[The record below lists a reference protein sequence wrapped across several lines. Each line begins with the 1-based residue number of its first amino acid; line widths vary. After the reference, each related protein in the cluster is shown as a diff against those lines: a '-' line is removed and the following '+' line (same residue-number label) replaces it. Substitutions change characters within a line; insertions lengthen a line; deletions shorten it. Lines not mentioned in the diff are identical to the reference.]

1 MKDGSLLKVLCEV
14 LSEKKY
20 AGKWNDKANMRPQQI
35 DNINNALNFCYK
47 DCGVELKLKTSAE
60 DILDAKEGAILALVW
75 AILLKFIKFGDE
87 DGGPSMNAKEALL
100 MWCQNKTATYKEVK
114 IDNFG
119 RSWHD
124 GLALCAIIHKHRPRL
139 IDWASLDKSNPA
151 ANIEKAQD
159 AALRY
164 FGLEKY
170 ITPQEFLKLD
180 EASMVIYVSEYF
192 YGIAEQRK
200 LDLAARRLVK
210 LINLTKENDKDRANY
225 IETATALVVDI
236 NKTKVLLEDR
246 TIDNTMAGA
255 KKRIEDFYAYKAST
269 KSAIISRQLQIEGIY
284 NNLAMRLSHHKRPQF
299 EPPQGLSLKGLQQ
312 EIVHL
317 EECEAERKVALHAE
331 LNRQIRLVQLNDQ
344 HKSRFT
350 KLTNWSAEKSQYL
363 ADTAALVV
371 ESVSA
376 AQLQLRLH
384 DAFVAEKATLKA
396 NVITSLKAL
405 GAELVA
411 EKYEHSADVQK
422 READVDTAFAA
433 LDASSAALA
442 PVLADHLS
450 REEFKVA
457 VRLLVKQHEDRDSKL
472 VAWIADKEAYA
483 RRKET
488 ITSVYEATTQLSLL
502 DQFNQD
508 KQSALD
514 TSVAQLKKLGE
525 EILASKY
532 ATQYSKWEYE
542 HPEKIQAS
550 HGNADA
556 KFAELSDLSAEKKRV
571 LDDDLARETFKD
583 KLRMMDRNHT
593 EKFDQLNSWAAEKEA
608 YLHKV
613 ETVESVPEA
622 QTQLALLSSYE
633 KEAANVTEVN
643 VAALKKA
650 GQDLVDARYTGPY
663 SSAQWEQPEQVHE
676 RHTAIDSKWGE
687 LAQLAA
693 AKKATLDAD
702 LAREQ
707 EKERLRLQFAHD
719 ALDYVRWGKDQVESL
734 NEATFGFTL
743 EEVEAYTATVQKF
756 EGEVRQ
762 AGQQKH
768 AGAKALDQQMTGLG
782 VKENVYTKLSLADLA
797 HSDQQFEAALAS
809 HNERYQKE
817 LAHQRH
823 IDQLCRE
830 FAAIADPFSKW
841 INDTKDKIA
850 TASADLPTQLEFV
863 NERLAQRASEDRTA
877 AATAI
882 QDQLDKEGVTNNRHT
897 PLTGKDVAAAWEQ
910 YNVFLERKKKT
921 LEDTIE
927 QQKLRGLTAEQFA
940 EIQSNFEQFDT
951 DKNGSIDARE
961 LKAALYSL
969 GEEKTQAQ
977 IKEIMAEFGKSDIIE
992 YSGFRE
998 FMIRLLGDADT
1009 KDEVVSGF
1017 KLISRGEVGDFT
1029 RLSDVLAESY
1039 VEYIRETAPKSG
1051 DGFDFITWT
1060 DDVYSR

>member
-1 MKDGSLLKVLCEV
+1 MLRTLCEV

-20 AGKWNDKANMRPQQI
+20 GGKWNDKATMRPQQI

-60 DILDAKEGAILALVW
+60 DLLDAKEGPILALVW
-75 AILLKFIKFGDE
+75 AILLKFIKFGDD
-87 DGGPSMNAKEALL
+87 DGTTMNAKEALL
-100 MWCQNKTATYKEVK
+100 LWCQNKTGSYANVK
-114 IDNFG
+114 VDNFG

-139 IDWASLDKSNPA
+139 IDWASLDKSNA
-151 ANIEKAQD
+151 VANIEKAQD

-225 IETATALVVDI
+225 VETAKALVVDI
-236 NKTKVLLEDR
+236 GKTKILLEDR

-284 NNLAMRLSHHKRPQF
+284 NNLAMRLAHHKRPQF

-317 EECEAERKVALHAE
+317 EECEAERKVSLHAE

-344 HKSRFT
+344 HKSRFA

-384 DAFVAEKATLKA
+384 DAFVAEKTTLKST
-396 NVITSLKAL
+396 VITALKAL

-411 EKYEHSADVQK
+411 EKYEHSTDVQK
-422 READVDTAFAA
+422 READVDTAFAN
-433 LDASSAALA
+433 LDSSSTALA
-442 PVLADHLS
+442 PVLADHLQ

-457 VRLLVKQHEDRDSKL
+457 VRLLVKQHEDRDTKL

-483 RRKET
+483 RRKEE
-488 ITSVYEATTQLSLL
+488 ISSVYEATTQLSLL

-514 TSVAQLKKLGE
+514 TSVSQIKKLGQ
-525 EILASKY
+525 EILNSKY
-532 ATQYSKWEYE
+532 DTQYSKWQYE
-542 HPEKIQAS
+542 HPEKIQAA
-550 HGNADA
+550 HANADA
-556 KFAELSDLSAEKKRV
+556 KFNELAELAAEKKRV

-593 EKFDQLNSWAAEKEA
+593 EKFEQLKSWAAEKEV
-608 YLHKV
+608 YLRKV
-613 ETVESVPEA
+613 ESIDSVPEA

-643 VAALKKA
+643 VAALKHA
-650 GQDLVDARYTGPY
+650 GKELVDARFNGAY
-663 SSAQWEQPEQVHE
+663 SKAQWENPQEVE
-676 RHTAIDSKWGE
+676 GRHSAVDALWAQ
-687 LAQLAA
+687 LAQLSA

-719 ALDYVRWGKDQVESL
+719 SLEYVRWSKDQIDSL

-743 EEVEAYTATVQKF
+743 EEVEAYSATVAKF
-756 EGEVRQ
+756 EGEVKSHGHSKHQ
-762 AGQQKH
+762 A
-768 AGAKALDQQMTGLG
+768 AKTLDETMRGLG

-797 HSDQQFEAALAS
+797 QWEQQFDSALKS
-809 HNERYQKE
+809 HHERYDKE

-823 IDQLCRE
+823 IDQLCRD
-830 FAAIADPFSKW
+830 FAAVADPFAKW

-850 TASADLPTQLEFV
+850 TATADLPTQLEFV
-863 NERLAQRASEDRTA
+863 AERLSKAAAEDKTA
-877 AATAI
+877 AATSI

-910 YNVFLERKKKT
+910 YTVFLERKKKT

-927 QQKLRGLTAEQFA
+927 QQKLRGLTPEQFA
-940 EIQSNFEQFDT
+940 EIQSNFDQFDN
-951 DKNGSIDARE
+951 DKNGTIDAKE

-969 GEEKTQAQ
+969 GEEKTQSQ
-977 IKEIMAEFGKSDIIE
+977 IKEIMAEFGKNDVIE
-992 YSGFRE
+992 YAGFRE

-1009 KDEVVSGF
+1009 KEEVINGF
-1017 KLISRGEVGDFT
+1017 KLISRGEVGDFA
-1029 RLSDVLAESY
+1029 RLSDVLAEAY
-1039 VEYIRETAPKSG
+1039 VQYIRETAPKSG
-1051 DGFDFITWT
+1051 EGFDFNAWT